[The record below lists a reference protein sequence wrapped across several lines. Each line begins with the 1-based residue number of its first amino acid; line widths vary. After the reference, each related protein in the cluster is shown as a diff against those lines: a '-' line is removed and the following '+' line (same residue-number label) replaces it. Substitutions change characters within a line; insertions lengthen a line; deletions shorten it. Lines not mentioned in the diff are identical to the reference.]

1 MAVDAAAL
9 TRRTPTAL
17 AIPKG
22 VSMWLPL
29 LGTLTVTAVTTSLI
43 ALAITLI
50 VVIPWFLADRTVR
63 AHMTAHA
70 ERLERRRIRRRR
82 RARLD
87 RAGVP
92 AADLYELVAIV
103 DDVTRADPLAA
114 ARLDLENLLDTYA
127 GLAIAHH
134 HCAEQLNRIDRE
146 SLVRRLAA
154 LDASRRSTRRELIER
169 RLAARQ
175 ETETRAAVLADRLA
189 EIVELVRLYGDLA
202 SAPDVHQLLDAEI
215 LDRRLAQIE
224 AADALDNEMLS

>member
-1 MAVDAAAL
+1 
-9 TRRTPTAL
+9 
-17 AIPKG
+17 
-22 VSMWLPL
+22 MWLPL
-29 LGTLTVTAVTTSLI
+29 VGTLAVTAVTTSLV
-43 ALAITLI
+43 ALAMTLI
-50 VVIPWFLADRTVR
+50 IVIPWFLADRTVR

-70 ERLERRRIRRRR
+70 ERSERKRIRRRR

-103 DDVTRADPLAA
+103 DGVTRADPLAA

-134 HCAEQLNRIDRE
+134 HCTEQLNRIDHN

-169 RLAARQ
+169 RLATRQHTEARAQ
-175 ETETRAAVLADRLA
+175 VLADRLA

-202 SAPDVHQLLDAEI
+202 SAPDVGELLDAEI
-215 LDRRLAQIE
+215 LDRRLAQMQ
-224 AADALDNEMLS
+224 AADALDDELLS

>member
-1 MAVDAAAL
+1 MAVVDAAL
-9 TRRTPTAL
+9 TRRTPSAL
-17 AIPKG
+17 TIPDR

-29 LGTLTVTAVTTSLI
+29 VGALAVTAVTMSLA

-63 AHMTAHA
+63 AHMAAHSQ
-70 ERLERRRIRRRR
+70 RVQRKRIRRRR
-82 RARLD
+82 RARLE
-87 RAGVP
+87 RAGV
-92 AADLYELVAIV
+92 AVTDLYELIAIV
-103 DDVTRADPLAA
+103 DDVTRADPLTA
-114 ARLDLENLLDTYA
+114 ARLDMENLLDSYA

-134 HCAEQLNRIDRE
+134 HCTEQLGRIDRE

-154 LDASRRSTRRELIER
+154 LETTRSARRELIER

-175 ETETRAAVLADRLA
+175 QTEARAQVLADRLA

-202 SAPDVHQLLDAEI
+202 SAPEVGDLLDTDI

-224 AADALDNEMLS
+224 SLDALDDETVS